1 MLTLIKQVI
10 RLLMVTVHHSQKR
23 QKGSGNVK
31 GGLLV
36 SVSAETAGS
45 PSDHVCGTVAA
56 AGYWCSEC
64 TFEDVQR
71 EVTQNLD
78 SSISIGSP
86 TDPEQLSEFL
96 DRCGPLRFHISFQV
110 TGRSRVSEGDW
121 LKTEQ
126 LLHRLSLV
134 HAQVEIYFS
143 LKLNEAISQKIYR
156 CRAHWRFA
164 LLGGCIGTESALY
177 LLPGPPAGPSGQC
190 TQLHPVPGAATP
202 LLLPHSLVEMGLC
215 GTISLLPAAAL
226 SPCVAQNPNW
236 PAQLVDIRIFLYGP
250 SNLPLLCDAEERPL
264 SFLRDF
270 AHLLSWK
277 EFGLSGV
284 RCSENSTEAGCLLSE
299 MVYTVEGSE
308 QSAAV
313 GQTLLLF
320 LFLQHSD
327 PFCSQ
332 LSDFVVSEELLVQN
346 LDRILQHNQERVK
359 VALHSLLQCTLSG
372 SLKRQK
378 AQAKMQAAIPVIL
391 SSLSSVVS
399 SSSSL
404 AFRTTCLN
412 SMKVQDTQE
421 LGITLKQALLE
432 VTQNRFMPSR
442 KCNNKCLRRA
452 SGDGDVDGSDHK
464 HAPLRLEDSSRSL
477 SGALDHKEL
486 GVEASHSQTG
496 GESTTV
502 KKPRVAGVSTHPSA
516 HKQTHTG
523 PWMPAQH
530 DIPGLSQTQPTA
542 AAHTACSDPVP
553 RSLGKDNQQEDQV
566 WLHMFDWDC

>member
-1 MLTLIKQVI
+1 MLTLMKQVI
-10 RLLMVTVHHSQKR
+10 RLLMVTVHHAQKK
-23 QKGSGNVK
+23 QKASGNVK

-36 SVSAETAGS
+36 SVSAETSGS

-56 AGYWCSEC
+56 AGHWCSGC

-78 SSISIGSP
+78 SSICIGSP
-86 TDPEQLSEFL
+86 ADPEQLSEFL
-96 DRCGPLRFHISFQV
+96 DICGPLRFHISFQV
-110 TGRSRVSEGDW
+110 NGRSQVSEGDC

-143 LKLNEAISQKIYR
+143 FKLNEAIYQKIYR
-156 CRAHWRFA
+156 CRADRRFV
-164 LLGGCIGTESALY
+164 LLSRCIGTDSALY
-177 LLPGPPAGPSGQC
+177 LLPAPPAGPSGQC
-190 TQLHPVPGAATP
+190 TQLHPVLGEASP

-215 GTISLLPAAAL
+215 GTTSLLPAAAL

-250 SNLPLLCDAEERPL
+250 SNLPLLCDAEEHPL
-264 SFLRDF
+264 SFLRDLT
-270 AHLLSWK
+270 HLLSWN

-284 RCSENSTEAGCLLSE
+284 RCSENSAEGCLLSE
-299 MVYTVEGSE
+299 MIYTVEGSE
-308 QSAAV
+308 RSAAV

-332 LSDFVVSEELLVQN
+332 LSDFVASEELLVQN
-346 LDRILQHNQERVK
+346 LDRILQHNRETVK
-359 VALHSLLQCTLSG
+359 SALHSLLQRTLSG

-412 SMKVQDTQE
+412 SMKVQDTKE
-421 LGITLKQALLE
+421 LGITLKQALLD

-442 KCNNKCLRRA
+442 KCNNKCLRRE
-452 SGDGDVDGSDHK
+452 SGDGDVDSSDHK
-464 HAPLRLEDSSRSL
+464 HAALTQEDSSGSL
-477 SGALDHKEL
+477 IGALDHKEL
-486 GVEASHSQTG
+486 DLEASHSQTG
-496 GESTTV
+496 GESTTG
-502 KKPRVAGVSTHPSA
+502 KKPRVAGVSTHPLA
-516 HKQTHTG
+516 HKQTYTD
-523 PWMPAQH
+523 PWKTAQH
-530 DIPGLSQTQPTA
+530 DIPQPTA
-542 AAHTACSDPVP
+542 TAHTACSDPVP
-553 RSLGKDNQQEDQV
+553 RSLGQDNHEEDQV